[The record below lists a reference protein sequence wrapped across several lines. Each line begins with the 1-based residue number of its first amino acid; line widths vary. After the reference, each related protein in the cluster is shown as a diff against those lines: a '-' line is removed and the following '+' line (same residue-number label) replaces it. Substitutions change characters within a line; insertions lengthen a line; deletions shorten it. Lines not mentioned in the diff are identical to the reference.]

1 MNSIV
6 EKSPNAA
13 IVAFGTGSF
22 TARLIVDALADYRY
36 SLVWDKDAV
45 TGFLNAKRQPMRSH
59 EDLAVFYRRQ
69 PTYNPQMVY
78 TGRSS
83 HSRGKKAERKINHW
97 GGFENTDEDPA
108 KDHRA
113 AIPTLHASSGRA
125 NATVHVLDRVR
136 RRERARQRRREAE
149 ADDSEGLVET
159 FAQHYEQAS
168 REAEQ
173 GDTQHDA
180 A

>member
-1 MNSIV
+1 MTASLLTPSPIYEADGVSVFHGDSLVLMHDLV
-6 EKSPNAA
+6 EPVDAVLADLPYGTTRNTWDRVLPNKLLWHAWHAVARPNAA

-97 GGFENTDEDPA
+97 GGFENTEVVD
-108 KDHRA
+108 
-113 AIPTLHASSGRA
+113 
-125 NATVHVLDRVR
+125 
-136 RRERARQRRREAE
+136 QEA
-149 ADDSEGLVET
+149 
-159 FAQHYEQAS
+159 
-168 REAEQ
+168 
-173 GDTQHDA
+173 
-180 A
+180 